1 MKYSITFK
9 ALVIGSLLATVCSSV
24 SLAGEVL
31 SDPKGMEA
39 DDDTSV
45 ITEEQQR
52 GWEMTM
58 LSWHRSVAE
67 SIQEKRD
74 NMLLSN
80 GNNDYQQDA
89 IEFSVEL
96 GSARKHIVQN

>member
-9 ALVIGSLLATVCSSV
+9 ALVIGSLLTAACSSV

-39 DDDTSV
+39 DDDTSL

-52 GWEMTM
+52 GWEMKM
-58 LSWHRSVAE
+58 LSRQQNLARSL
-67 SIQEKRD
+67 QEKRD
-74 NMLLSN
+74 NALLLKYN
-80 GNNDYQQDA
+80 MDYQQDA
-89 IEFSVEL
+89 GEFSVEL
-96 GSARKHIVQN
+96 GVVHKRIVQN

>member
-9 ALVIGSLLATVCSSV
+9 ALVIGSLLTAACSSV
-24 SLAGEVL
+24 SLAGQ
-31 SDPKGMEA
+31 DPIAPKGMEA

-45 ITEEQQR
+45 ITDEQQR
-52 GWEMTM
+52 GLEMTM
-58 LSWHRSVAE
+58 LSWHRSVSE

-80 GNNDYQQDA
+80 DNNDYRQDA

-96 GSARKHIVQN
+96 GSAHKHMVQN

>member
-31 SDPKGMEA
+31 SDPKGMVA

-58 LSWHRSVAE
+58 LSWHQSVAE

-74 NMLLSN
+74 NMMLLN
-80 GNNDYQQDA
+80 DNNDYQQDA
-89 IEFSVEL
+89 TEYSAEL
-96 GSARKHIVQN
+96 GLVHKRMVQN